1 MRKQEDTNYEVIIVG
16 AGPSGLAAALTLL
29 EEGISDLIVIERFE
43 FPRYKCCA
51 GYITGKTKAVYETFG
66 LNIEE
71 AHYSL
76 IRDFNIF
83 YRLKKRQTILNKFL
97 YTNRMIDRVEL
108 DNTFAELA
116 KSKGIQIKENTT
128 ISEHDADKK
137 ELKLSNGEILT
148 YEKLIFADGTS
159 GFGSRLLPARKKN
172 IAMQLVFPN
181 SAAEEIQIHFGITKH
196 GYGWVSSYGGFT
208 NVGLTDVFDKS
219 VNYHEVFAGFLKQL
233 GLQADMSELR
243 GAFTPMKVGEGKAC
257 EDIYFV
263 GDAVGACD
271 PMTLSGLRYGLDSG
285 RLCAEAIAKK
295 DDRLYFACIRKMKK
309 KFALMRTLQKIFYL
323 KVCQVCVF
331 DIGCRC
337 FHRAIAYVFN
347 HFFVNK
353 K

>member
-1 MRKQEDTNYEVIIVG
+1 MEQKTEFEVIIVG

-29 EEGISDLIVIERFE
+29 EEGISDLIIIERFE

-97 YTNRMIDRVEL
+97 YTNRTIDRVEL
-108 DNTFAELA
+108 DNAFAELA

-137 ELKLSNGEILT
+137 ELNLSNGEILT

-181 SAAEEIQIHFGITKH
+181 SAPEEIQIHFGITKRS
-196 GYGWVSSYGGFT
+196 VGFI
-208 NVGLTDVFDKS
+208 LILSDKVITHNLS
-219 VNYHEVFAGFLKQL
+219 QPKQLPKHTRMFGFLSRSVL
-233 GLQADMSELR
+233 
-243 GAFTPMKVGEGKAC
+243 
-257 EDIYFV
+257 
-263 GDAVGACD
+263 
-271 PMTLSGLRYGLDSG
+271 
-285 RLCAEAIAKK
+285 
-295 DDRLYFACIRKMKK
+295 
-309 KFALMRTLQKIFYL
+309 
-323 KVCQVCVF
+323 
-331 DIGCRC
+331 
-337 FHRAIAYVFN
+337 N
-347 HFFVNK
+347 
-353 K
+353 

>member
-1 MRKQEDTNYEVIIVG
+1 MRKQEETNYEVIIVG

-159 GFGSRLLPARKKN
+159 GFGSRLQPARKKN

-181 SAAEEIQIHFGITKH
+181 SAAEEIQIHFGITKR

-243 GAFTPMKVGEGKAC
+243 GAFT
-257 EDIYFV
+257 
-263 GDAVGACD
+263 
-271 PMTLSGLRYGLDSG
+271 G
-285 RLCAEAIAKK
+285 RLRMYLI
-295 DDRLYFACIRKMKK
+295 
-309 KFALMRTLQKIFYL
+309 IFL
-323 KVCQVCVF
+323 
-331 DIGCRC
+331 
-337 FHRAIAYVFN
+337 
-347 HFFVNK
+347 
-353 K
+353 

>member
-1 MRKQEDTNYEVIIVG
+1 MKQKTEFEVIIVG

-29 EEGISDLIVIERFE
+29 AEGISDIIVMERFT

-76 IRDFNIF
+76 IKEFNIF
-83 YRLKKRQTILNKFL
+83 YRLKKRQTIANQFL

-108 DNTFAELA
+108 DNAFAELA
-116 KSKGIQIKENTT
+116 KSKGIRIKENTT

-137 ELKLSNGEILT
+137 ELKLSNGERLT
-148 YEKLIFADGTS
+148 YQKIIFADGTS
-159 GFGSRLLPARKKN
+159 GFGSRLQPDRKKN
-172 IAMQLVFPN
+172 IAMQLVFPHV
-181 SAAEEIQIHFGITKH
+181 APEEIQIHFGMTKR

-219 VNYHEVFAGFLKQL
+219 VNYHEVFADFMKKL
-233 GLQADMSELR
+233 GLQADMSRLR
-243 GAFTPMKVGEGKAC
+243 GAFTPMEIGEGKVGE
-257 EDIYFV
+257 DVYFV

-271 PMTLSGLRYGLDSG
+271 PMTLSGLRYSLDSG
-285 RLCAEAIAKK
+285 RLCAEAIARK
-295 DDRLYFACIRKMKK
+295 DDCLYFACIRKMKK
-309 KFALMRTLQKIFYL
+309 KFALMRALQKIFYL
-323 KVCQVCVF
+323 KFCQVCVF

-337 FHRAIAYVFN
+337 CHRMIAYVFN